1 MKISK
6 QFLDAVLPKRMR
18 GSQSDNEYTPKGI
31 VCVQSTVEPDTS
43 GFNETFN
50 HIHKQLKQ
58 K

>member
-18 GSQSDNEYTPKGI
+18 GSQLDNEYKPNI
-31 VCVQSTVEPDTS
+31 VCVRSSVQPETS
-43 GFNETFN
+43 GFNETFE
-50 HIHKQLKQ
+50 HIHKQLKN